1 MNVIIKID
9 PVIEEVAMSSY
20 IWVKNFHI
28 VIITVSIA
36 LFILRFLWKWADAAI
51 MQQRW
56 VKIVPHIVDTF
67 MLISG
72 IWLVFITHFYPL
84 TPQGSWLTEKLFGVI
99 IYIGLGMM
107 ALGSGKSGSRSQK
120 TRWVAFILALGCLY
134 LIVKLA
140 LTKIPLLMG

>member
-1 MNVIIKID
+1 
-9 PVIEEVAMSSY
+9 MSSY

-28 VIITVSIA
+28 VVITVSIV
-36 LFILRFLWKWADAAI
+36 LFILRFFWKWANSPLA
-51 MQQRW
+51 QKRW

-72 IWLVFITHFYPL
+72 IWLVIITHFYPFSS
-84 TPQGSWLTEKLFGVI
+84 QGSWLTEKLFGVI
-99 IYIGLGMM
+99 IYIALGFM
-107 ALGSGKSGSRSQK
+107 ALGSGKNGSRSQK

-140 LTKIPLLMG
+140 MTKVPLLMG